1 MIFHALTQIFS
12 SLTNMAFIF
21 DPVPA
26 SPFETLIPNV
36 GSKEHQEDCT
46 QTNDNCNKH
55 WWLQI
60 T

>member
-1 MIFHALTQIFS
+1 MIFHALTPKFS

-21 DPVPA
+21 GPVPA
-26 SPFETLIPNV
+26 SPFKRLMPNV

-55 WWLQI
+55 W
-60 T
+60 